1 MVLEAKT
8 NKLARLNLDESASDA
23 AVAKAKLDV
32 AEAELAVA
40 EEELTIAKAKLASA
54 EAAGADAATRDPLEV
69 AVAEA
74 KAAVAEDKLTVAR
87 ERGVSPA
94 EQEGLLQDLQQGA
107 SKRAPSR
114 SGNVE
119 LTRSSTLSASGT

>member
-1 MVLEAKT
+1 LAQMVLEAKT

-32 AEAELAVA
+32 AEAKLAVA
-40 EEELTIAKAKLASA
+40 EEALKA
-54 EAAGADAATRDPLEV
+54 AAGADAATRVPLEV
-69 AVAEA
+69 AVA
-74 KAAVAEDKLTVAR
+74 KAELGVAEAKLTVAR

-119 LTRSSTLSASGT
+119 LTRRSTLSASGT